1 MKLKYLY
8 SVLSPCYCQASRM
21 FMDNIKPPKIKI
33 NNIQDI
39 VCGEIIEK
47 RYEVDDL
54 QREHIKHIN
63 HCNVCSNKKLI

>member
-1 MKLKYLY
+1 
-8 SVLSPCYCQASRM
+8 M